1 MPPLPPDESRSEEA
15 RPCRACQ
22 PPRLAFR
29 LCRARRPGFYHT
41 ARVMGGRPPVQA
53 ASSAGRCALC
63 SSCPAFLS
71 VLPVRLQVLPGSPRL
86 RLGPSGPR
94 RPRPRCSNGAACHAP
109 PGSHARRRLC
119 GGAVRRALVA
129 AHAVCPALPCRAACR
144 RSLLFRCVPPPP
156 PARAPRPLPRPPG
169 RLCARPALPVVAL
182 SGPAARHRSRIL
194 RTEPGLT
201 AAASL
206 SGRVR
211 PLVARPP
218 ARSGR
223 PDARPPA

>member
-94 RPRPRCSNGAACHAP
+94 RPRPRCSNRAACHAP
-109 PGSHARRRLC
+109 PGSPPDGGFVGGPSGGHLSPRTPSALLC
-119 GGAVRRALVA
+119 LAVPPA
-129 AHAVCPALPCRAACR
+129 AGRSSFVACR
-144 RSLLFRCVPPPP
+144 RR
-156 PARAPRPLPRPPG
+156 RPLVRRDCCRARPVACVLGLRFLWRRSPGRPPG
-169 RLCARPALPVVAL
+169 TARASSAQSLASRRL
-182 SGPAARHRSRIL
+182 
-194 RTEPGLT
+194 
-201 AAASL
+201 
-206 SGRVR
+206 
-211 PLVARPP
+211 PP
-218 ARSGR
+218 
-223 PDARPPA
+223 